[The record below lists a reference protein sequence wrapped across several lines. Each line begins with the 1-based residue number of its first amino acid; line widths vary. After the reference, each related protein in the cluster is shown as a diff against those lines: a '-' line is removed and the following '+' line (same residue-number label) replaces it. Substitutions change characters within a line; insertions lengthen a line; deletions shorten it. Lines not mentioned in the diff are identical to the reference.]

1 MIVAYNWAVSFGNQ
15 FILWRNFTWESLIK
29 ALLCFNQIEQLPA
42 ILKIAASIIWEP
54 PYKMAKTTKE
64 VKDIKRIAVFTSGG
78 DAPGMNAAVRA
89 IVRNAFNNDLHI
101 YGIMRG
107 YEGMIDGN
115 IKRLE
120 TTDVS
125 NIIHRG
131 GTILKTARSMRF
143 MTLEGR
149 RQAYENLMDN
159 DIDALIAIGGNG
171 TFTGAVKFMEEFPD
185 MPIVGI
191 PGTIDN
197 DLFGTDFSI
206 GFDTAVNTAVQAVDK
221 IRDTADSHNRL
232 FFVEVMGRN
241 SGFIALHTAIAGGAG
256 GILIPE
262 EETSIEDLVK
272 LLKRSAKRA
281 KLFSIV
287 IVAEGN
293 HMGTVYDIAQ
303 KVEEKI
309 HMYDDIKVTV
319 IGHLQRGG
327 SPSTLDRVL
336 ASVLGFASVEALMAG
351 RTGVMVGIRNNEVH
365 FTPFEEAISKSK
377 PLNMNMLRMAH
388 ILAQ

>member
-1 MIVAYNWAVSFGNQ
+1 M
-15 FILWRNFTWESLIK
+15 K
-29 ALLCFNQIEQLPA
+29 
-42 ILKIAASIIWEP
+42 
-54 PYKMAKTTKE
+54 KE
-64 VKDIKRIAVFTSGG
+64 LKRIAVLTSGG

-89 IVRNAFNNDLHI
+89 IVRNAINNDLHI

-107 YEGMIDGN
+107 YEGMINGD

-120 TTDVS
+120 TSDVS

-131 GTILKTARSMRF
+131 GTILKTARSQRF
-143 MTLEGR
+143 MTPEGR
-149 RQAYENLMDN
+149 KQAYENLIDH
-159 DIDALIAIGGNG
+159 DIDGLIVIGGNG
-171 TFTGAVKFMEEFPD
+171 TFTGALKFTEEYPD
-185 MPIVGI
+185 INVIGL

-197 DLFGTDFSI
+197 DLYGTDFTI
-206 GFDTAVNTAVQAVDK
+206 GFDTALNTAVQAVDK

-232 FFVEVMGRN
+232 FFVEVMGRH

-256 GILIPE
+256 GVLIPE
-262 EETSIEDLVK
+262 EDETIEDLIK
-272 LLKRSAKRA
+272 LLKRGAKRS

-293 HMGTVYDIAQ
+293 KLGTVYDIAKQ
-303 KVEEKI
+303 VEERI
-309 HMYDDIKVTV
+309 DYYDDIKVTV

-336 ASVLGFASVEALMAG
+336 ASVLGFHAVEVMMEG
-351 RTGVMVGIRNNEVH
+351 KTGITLGLKNNNVH
-365 FTPFEEAISKSK
+365 QTSFRDAITKNK
-377 PLNMNMLRMAH
+377 TFNKDMLRMAH

>member
-1 MIVAYNWAVSFGNQ
+1 M
-15 FILWRNFTWESLIK
+15 
-29 ALLCFNQIEQLPA
+29 
-42 ILKIAASIIWEP
+42 
-54 PYKMAKTTKE
+54 KE
-64 VKDIKRIAVFTSGG
+64 IKRIAVFTSGG

-101 YGIMRG
+101 YGILRG

-115 IKRLE
+115 FKRLE

-131 GTILKTARSMRF
+131 GTVLKTARSQRF
-143 MTLEGR
+143 LTPEGR
-149 RQAYENLMDN
+149 KQAYENLLFN

-171 TFTGAVKFMEEFPD
+171 TFTGALKFMEEFPD
-185 MPIVGI
+185 MPILGI

-197 DLFGTDFSI
+197 DLFGTDFTI

-241 SGFIALHTAIAGGAG
+241 SGYIALHTAIAGGAG
-256 GILIPE
+256 GVLIPE
-262 EETSIEDLVK
+262 EDTNIDDLVK
-272 LLKRSAKRA
+272 LLKRGAKRA

-293 HMGTVYDIAQ
+293 HMGTVYDIARQ
-303 KVEEKI
+303 VEEKI
-309 HMYDDIKVTV
+309 DVFDDIKVTV

-327 SPSTLDRVL
+327 SPSTFDRVL
-336 ASVLGFASVEALMAG
+336 ASILGFKAVDALMEGKSGA
-351 RTGVMVGIRNNEVH
+351 MVGIRNNNIYL
-365 FTPFEEAISKSK
+365 TPFKEAISKSK
-377 PLNMNMLRMAH
+377 SLNKDLLRMAH

>member
-1 MIVAYNWAVSFGNQ
+1 MS
-15 FILWRNFTWESLIK
+15 
-29 ALLCFNQIEQLPA
+29 
-42 ILKIAASIIWEP
+42 
-54 PYKMAKTTKE
+54 
-64 VKDIKRIAVFTSGG
+64 KDIKRVAVFTSGG

-89 IVRNAFNNDLHI
+89 IVRNAFHNDLHI

-131 GTILKTARSMRF
+131 GTILKTARSQRF
-143 MTLEGR
+143 MTPEGR
-149 RQAYENLMDN
+149 KQAHENLVDN

-171 TFTGAVKFMEEFPD
+171 TLTGAVKFMEEYPD
-185 MPIVGI
+185 IPIVGL

-197 DLFGTDFSI
+197 DLYGTDFTI

-232 FFVEVMGRN
+232 FFVEVMGRH

-256 GILIPE
+256 GVLIPE
-262 EETSIEDLVK
+262 EESSIDDVIK
-272 LLKRSAKRA
+272 LLKRGAKRA

-287 IVAEGN
+287 IVAEG
-293 HMGTVYDIAQ
+293 HQMGTVYDIARHVGEQ
-303 KVEEKI
+303 INV
-309 HMYDDIKVTV
+309 YDDIKVTV

-327 SPSTLDRVL
+327 SPSAFDRVL
-336 ASVLGFASVEALMAG
+336 ASVLGFSAVEALLAGKSGVMAG
-351 RTGVMVGIRNNEVH
+351 LKNNNVAY
-365 FTPFEEAISKSK
+365 TPFEEAIKKSKS
-377 PLNMNMLRMAH
+377 LNKELLRMAH

>member
-1 MIVAYNWAVSFGNQ
+1 
-15 FILWRNFTWESLIK
+15 
-29 ALLCFNQIEQLPA
+29 
-42 ILKIAASIIWEP
+42 
-54 PYKMAKTTKE
+54 MA
-64 VKDIKRIAVFTSGG
+64 KDIKRIAVFTSGG

-131 GTILKTARSMRF
+131 GTILKTARSQRF
-143 MTLEGR
+143 MTPEGR
-149 RQAYENLMDN
+149 KLAYENLVDN
-159 DIDALIAIGGNG
+159 DIDGLIAIGGNG
-171 TFTGAVKFMEEFPD
+171 TFTGAMKFLEEYPD
-185 MPIVGI
+185 IPIVGL

-197 DLFGTDFSI
+197 DLYGTDFSI

-232 FFVEVMGRN
+232 FFVEVMGRH

-256 GILIPE
+256 GVLIPE
-262 EETSIEDLVK
+262 EESSIDDVIK
-272 LLKRSAKRA
+272 LLKRGAKRA

-293 HMGTVYDIAQ
+293 QMGTVYDIAHHVED
-303 KVEEKI
+303 KVDF
-309 HMYDDIKVTV
+309 YDDIKVTV

-327 SPSTLDRVL
+327 SPSAFDRVL
-336 ASVLGFASVEALMAG
+336 SSILGFASVEGLMAG
-351 RTGVMVGIRNNEVH
+351 KSGVMAGIRNNNVQY
-365 FTPFEEAISKSK
+365 TSFEEAIAKSK
-377 PLNMNMLRMAH
+377 PLNKELLRMAH

>member
-1 MIVAYNWAVSFGNQ
+1 M
-15 FILWRNFTWESLIK
+15 
-29 ALLCFNQIEQLPA
+29 
-42 ILKIAASIIWEP
+42 
-54 PYKMAKTTKE
+54 
-64 VKDIKRIAVFTSGG
+64 KRIAVFTSGG
-78 DAPGMNAAVRA
+78 DAPAMNAAIRA

-101 YGIMRG
+101 YGVMRG

-115 IKRLE
+115 FKRLE

-131 GTILKTARSMRF
+131 GTILKTARSQRF
-143 MTLEGR
+143 MTPEGR
-149 RQAYENLMDN
+149 KQAYENLVDN

-171 TFTGAVKFMEEFPD
+171 TFTGASKFMEEYPD
-185 MPIVGI
+185 IHVVGI

-197 DLFGTDFSI
+197 DLYGTDFTV

-232 FFVEVMGRN
+232 FFVEVMGRH

-256 GILIPE
+256 GVLIPE
-262 EETSIEDLVK
+262 EEANIDDLVK
-272 LLKRSAKRA
+272 LLKRGAKRA

-293 HMGTVYDIAQ
+293 HMGTVYDIAR
-303 KVEEKI
+303 KVEEKVD
-309 HMYDDIKVTV
+309 MFDDIKVTV

-327 SPSTLDRVL
+327 SPSTFDRVL
-336 ASVLGFASVEALMAG
+336 ASILGFGAVEALLEG
-351 RTGVMVGIRNNEVH
+351 KSGVMIGILNNNIQH
-365 FTPFEEAISKSK
+365 TPFKDAISKNK
-377 PLNMNMLRMAH
+377 PLNK
-388 ILAQ
+388 

>member
-1 MIVAYNWAVSFGNQ
+1 
-15 FILWRNFTWESLIK
+15 
-29 ALLCFNQIEQLPA
+29 
-42 ILKIAASIIWEP
+42 
-54 PYKMAKTTKE
+54 MA
-64 VKDIKRIAVFTSGG
+64 KDIKRIAVFTSGG
-78 DAPGMNAAVRA
+78 DAPGMNAAIRA
-89 IVRNAFNNDLHI
+89 IVRNAVNNDLHI

-120 TTDVS
+120 TSDVS

-131 GTILKTARSMRF
+131 GTILKTARSQRF
-143 MTLEGR
+143 MTVEGR
-149 RQAYENLMDN
+149 KQAYENLMDN
-159 DIDALIAIGGNG
+159 DIDAIIAIGGNG
-171 TFTGAVKFMEEFPD
+171 TFTGATKMLEEFPD
-185 MPIVGI
+185 LQMLGI

-197 DLFGTDFSI
+197 DLYGTDFTI
-206 GFDTAVNTAVQAVDK
+206 GFDTALNTAVQAVDK

-232 FFVEVMGRN
+232 FFVEVMGRH

-256 GILIPE
+256 GVLIPE

-272 LLKRSAKRA
+272 LLKRGAKRS

-293 HMGTVYDIAQ
+293 QMGTVYDIAQ
-303 KVEEKI
+303 KVEERVDF
-309 HMYDDIKVTV
+309 YDDIKVTV

-336 ASVLGFASVEALMAG
+336 ASVLGFGAVDALLEG
-351 RTGVMVGIRNNEVH
+351 KSGCMVGIKNNNVN
-365 FTPFEEAISKSK
+365 FVPLADAIYKNK
-377 PLNMNMLRMAH
+377 PLNKDLIRMAH

>member
-1 MIVAYNWAVSFGNQ
+1 
-15 FILWRNFTWESLIK
+15 
-29 ALLCFNQIEQLPA
+29 
-42 ILKIAASIIWEP
+42 
-54 PYKMAKTTKE
+54 MAKE
-64 VKDIKRIAVFTSGG
+64 IKRIAVFTSGG
-78 DAPGMNAAVRA
+78 DAPGMNAAIRA

-115 IKRLE
+115 IRRLE

-131 GTILKTARSMRF
+131 GTVLKTARSHRF
-143 MTLEGR
+143 ITPEGR
-149 RQAYENLMDN
+149 KQAYENLVDN

-171 TFTGAVKFMEEFPD
+171 TLTGALQFIKEYPD
-185 MPIVGI
+185 ISIIGI

-197 DLFGTDFSI
+197 DLYGTDFTI

-241 SGFIALHTAIAGGAG
+241 SGYIALHTAIAGGAG
-256 GILIPE
+256 GVLIPE
-262 EETSIEDLVK
+262 EDSSIEDLVK
-272 LLKRSAKRA
+272 LLKRGAKRA

-293 HMGTVYDIAQ
+293 HMGTVYDIA
-303 KVEEKI
+303 KHVENQI
-309 HMYDDIKVTV
+309 DLYDDIKVTV

-327 SPSTLDRVL
+327 SPSAFDRVL
-336 ASVLGFASVEALMAG
+336 ASVLGFATVDALMEG
-351 RTGVMVGIRNNEVH
+351 KSGVMAGIKNNNLHYTSFEDAI
-365 FTPFEEAISKSK
+365 TKRKPFNKD
-377 PLNMNMLRMAH
+377 MLRLAH